1 MNTRIASFV
10 VVALL
15 LAPYQGQAQSIEL
28 GVQVVGSQ
36 WSGFKGTDLG
46 IGGRFAWQPMPVIG
60 IETEVNWYPRE
71 FPVERAAF
79 SGHRLEGVLALTA
92 GPRLGRVRPFVRAGV
107 GFLKSSPAP
116 APFVCIAI
124 FPPPL
129 ACLMAGGHTLPT
141 LELGG
146 GLEFATPGSTFL
158 RIDAGDRMLRYPG
171 PTFTRGLQQ
180 LKDQDFFGH
189 AFRFA
194 FGGGWRF

>member
-10 VVALL
+10 VMALL
-15 LAPYQGQAQSIEL
+15 LAPDQGQGQSIEL
-28 GVQVVGSQ
+28 GVQVVGSR
-36 WSGFKGTDLG
+36 WSEFKGTDLG
-46 IGGRFAWQPMPVIG
+46 IGGRFAWKPVPIIG

-71 FPVERAAF
+71 FPDERAAF
-79 SGHRLEGVLALTA
+79 SGRRLEGVLALTA
-92 GPRLGRVRPFVRAGV
+92 GPRLGRVRPFARAGA
-107 GFLKSSPAP
+107 GFLKSSAAP

-129 ACLMAGGHTLPT
+129 ACLMAPGHTLPT

-158 RIDAGDRMLRYPG
+158 RLDGGDRILRYPG
-171 PTFTRGLQQ
+171 PTFTSAFER
-180 LKDQDFFGH
+180 QDEGFFGH

-194 FGGGWRF
+194 FGGGIRF